1 MIIITTILTSTPQI
15 GRLFFP
21 FFPTSGADK
30 TKILFYP
37 LSLVPSG
44 TVPLHLPP
52 SSPPSQTSLSL
63 EASLFCHK
71 ATRTMIMGPCFFT
84 VFLSH
89 TPTRSYYQRVL
100 RAVKVSPTPI
110 HPGIA
115 TSYFSNSVKLL
126 LLSLTVLICKMVML
140 ILPSSQS
147 CRVSEDSKWLLIL
160 CYFCCQWRRT

>member
-15 GRLFFP
+15 GSLFF
-21 FFPTSGADK
+21 FFFFTSGADK

-37 LSLVPSG
+37 LSPVPSG
-44 TVPLHLPP
+44 TVPLYLPP

-89 TPTRSYYQRVL
+89 TPTRSGQSHPNPPGHCYQ
-100 RAVKVSPTPI
+100 
-110 HPGIA
+110 
-115 TSYFSNSVKLL
+115 LL
-126 LLSLTVLICKMVML
+126 LELGQITFAFSHCPHMQNGNADTTFLTKLSCK
-140 ILPSSQS
+140 
-147 CRVSEDSKWLLIL
+147 
-160 CYFCCQWRRT
+160 